1 MRTLGG
7 DKELVRET
15 TPWQDDDAVF
25 IRRLRRDGFTPYL
38 EERRW
43 RRRFYWLL
51 GLASVLIFGFS
62 LIEINLL
69 HR

>member
-1 MRTLGG
+1 MSN
-7 DKELVRET
+7 DKVLVRET
-15 TPWQDDDAVF
+15 GAREDDDAAF
-25 IRRLRRDGFTPYL
+25 IRRLRRDGFTPCV

-51 GLASVLIFGFS
+51 VLASVLTLGFF

-69 HR
+69 HQ